1 MYVSSVFLFNVIY
14 PKLNSTASYNN
25 KIEFIDEKLYGVSSL
40 DSYAEILD
48 MVASDW
54 GKFVVRLKRLRNL
67 ILNGNRSGV
76 IMNLTGDRR
85 VLDAILDKAEDFLAN
100 DLPVDLGNPSE
111 PTPDFRVVEHPWI
124 EKAREDMVKSNP
136 VRDEGIVVSTQVA
149 YVGEGGRMYDV
160 GEQVK
165 GSTSVVSHYLTT
177 GYMWDVIRAK
187 VSKVMS
193 SS

>member
-1 MYVSSVFLFNVIY
+1 ME
-14 PKLNSTASYNN
+14 SYT
-25 KIEFIDEKLYGVSSL
+25 
-40 DSYAEILD
+40 EILD

-124 EKAREDMVKSNP
+124 EKAREDMLKSNP

-187 VSKVMS
+187 VSKVIILF
-193 SS
+193 

>member
-1 MYVSSVFLFNVIY
+1 
-14 PKLNSTASYNN
+14 
-25 KIEFIDEKLYGVSSL
+25 
-40 DSYAEILD
+40 
-48 MVASDW
+48 
-54 GKFVVRLKRLRNL
+54 
-67 ILNGNRSGV
+67 
-76 IMNLTGDRR
+76 MNLTGDRR

-124 EKAREDMVKSNP
+124 EKAREDMLKSNP

-187 VSKVMS
+187 VSKAVILVFCLFEYHIHVMINHNICYLSPLRMVHTGHTPS
-193 SS
+193 SHMKMVYLLSIHIVILMHHKIH